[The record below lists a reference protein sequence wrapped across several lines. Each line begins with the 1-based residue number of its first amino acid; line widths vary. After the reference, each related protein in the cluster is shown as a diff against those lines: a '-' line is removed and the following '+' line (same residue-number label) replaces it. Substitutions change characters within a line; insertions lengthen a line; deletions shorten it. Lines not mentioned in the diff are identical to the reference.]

1 MSEEIR
7 IYVADLAAYNNG
19 KLHGVWI
26 DATQDLDD
34 IQGQINAMLAQSPE
48 GFAEEY
54 AIHDY
59 EGFGGC
65 SVSEYQGIQSVHE
78 IACFIEEYP
87 DLAGELL
94 SHFGGSID
102 DARKAIEENYSGCYK
117 SLADY
122 AEELTEDISQI
133 PESLAYYIDYERM
146 GRDMEL
152 SGDIYTI
159 ETAYDEVHVFW
170 SH

>member
-1 MSEEIR
+1 MCEEIR
-7 IYVADLAAYNNG
+7 IYVACLAAYNNG
-19 KLHGVWI
+19 KLHGAWI
-26 DATQDLDD
+26 DATQGLDD
-34 IQGQINAMLAQSPE
+34 IQDQINQMLKDSPE
-48 GFAEEY
+48 PDAEEY

-59 EGFGGC
+59 EGFDGYGL
-65 SVSEYQGIQSVHE
+65 SEYEGIQSVHD
-78 IACFIEEYP
+78 IACFIEEHP
-87 DLAGELL
+87 ELAGELL
-94 SHFGGSID
+94 SHFGGSLD
-102 DARKAIEENYSGCYK
+102 DARKSIEDSYSGCYK

-122 AEELTEDISQI
+122 AEELTEGTTQI

-159 ETAYDEVHVFW
+159 ETAYDEVHIFW

>member
-1 MSEEIR
+1 MFIFGRNWRSRWTGISVH
-7 IYVADLAAYNNG
+7 VA
-19 KLHGVWI
+19 
-26 DATQDLDD
+26 
-34 IQGQINAMLAQSPE
+34 P
-48 GFAEEY
+48 EY

-59 EGFGGC
+59 EGFGGY
-65 SVSEYQGIQSVHE
+65 SVSEYEGIQSLHE

-87 DLAGELL
+87 DLTGELL

-102 DARKAIEENYSGCYK
+102 DARKAMEENYSGCYK
-117 SLADY
+117 SFADY
-122 AEELTEDISQI
+122 TEELTEDTSQI
-133 PESLAYYIDYERM
+133 PDNLAYYIDYERM

-170 SH
+170 NH